1 ALRAARAHQARA
13 PGVVPRARAPGAGRR
28 AEPERSGHVRGAH
41 RRQLRR
47 QFRCRAAAHA
57 REYAWRT
64 HRSGAA
70 PHVARGGRRMSLSQL
85 VPMSI
90 KGLML
95 DPVSN
100 SPIVVLKDDEEK
112 FFLPIWVG
120 IFEANAIALQLEN
133 VTTPRP
139 MTHDLLK
146 NMIAELDGRVTRV
159 VINDLRDST
168 FFAQIRVI
176 TGQRTLELDA
186 RPSDAI
192 ALALRVE
199 APIFVAQTVLE
210 QAQTITPESAD
221 DEEKVKKWFEQL
233 GPDELGKYKM

>member
-1 ALRAARAHQARA
+1 M
-13 PGVVPRARAPGAGRR
+13 
-28 AEPERSGHVRGAH
+28 
-41 RRQLRR
+41 
-47 QFRCRAAAHA
+47 
-57 REYAWRT
+57 T
-64 HRSGAA
+64 
-70 PHVARGGRRMSLSQL
+70 QL

-100 SPIVVLKDDEEK
+100 SPIVVLKDEEEK

-139 MTHDLLK
+139 MTHDLLR
-146 NMIAELDGRVTRV
+146 NMITELNGRVIRV

-168 FFAQIRVI
+168 FFAQIRVL
-176 TGQRTLELDA
+176 TGEKTLELDA

-192 ALALRVE
+192 ALALRTA
-199 APIFVAQTVLE
+199 APIFVEQAVLD
-210 QAQTITPESAD
+210 QAQTITPDGGED
-221 DEEKVKKWFEQL
+221 QDEKVKKLFEQL
-233 GPDELGKYKM
+233 DSEDLGKYKM

>member
-1 ALRAARAHQARA
+1 M
-13 PGVVPRARAPGAGRR
+13 
-28 AEPERSGHVRGAH
+28 S
-41 RRQLRR
+41 
-47 QFRCRAAAHA
+47 
-57 REYAWRT
+57 
-64 HRSGAA
+64 
-70 PHVARGGRRMSLSQL
+70 SLSPL

-100 SPIVVLKDDEEK
+100 SPIVVLKDDDEK

-120 IFEANAIALQLEN
+120 IYEANAIALQLEN

-139 MTHDLLK
+139 MTHDLLR
-146 NMIAELDGRVTRV
+146 NMISELNGQVTRV

-168 FFAQIRVI
+168 FFAQIRLNVG
-176 TGQRTLELDA
+176 TKTLEVDA

-192 ALALRVE
+192 ALALRTE
-199 APIFVAQTVLE
+199 APIYVAQSVLD
-210 QAQTITPESAD
+210 QAQTITPEGGED
-221 DEEKVKKWFEQL
+221 QDEKMKKWFENL

>member
-1 ALRAARAHQARA
+1 MTSSS
-13 PGVVPRARAPGAGRR
+13 
-28 AEPERSGHVRGAH
+28 E
-41 RRQLRR
+41 
-47 QFRCRAAAHA
+47 
-57 REYAWRT
+57 
-64 HRSGAA
+64 
-70 PHVARGGRRMSLSQL
+70 L

-100 SPIVVLKDDEEK
+100 SPIVVLKDDDEK

-139 MTHDLLK
+139 MTHDLLR
-146 NMIAELDGRVTRV
+146 NMISELDGRVTRI

-168 FFAQIRVI
+168 FFAQIRMTV
-176 TGQRTLELDA
+176 GARTLEVDA

-192 ALALRVE
+192 ALALRTE
-199 APIFVAQTVLE
+199 APIFVAQSVLD
-210 QAQTITPESAD
+210 QAQTITPEGGDAD
-221 DEEKVKKWFEQL
+221 QDEKMKKWFENL
-233 GPDELGKYKM
+233 GPEDLGKYKM

>member
-1 ALRAARAHQARA
+1 M
-13 PGVVPRARAPGAGRR
+13 
-28 AEPERSGHVRGAH
+28 
-41 RRQLRR
+41 
-47 QFRCRAAAHA
+47 
-57 REYAWRT
+57 T
-64 HRSGAA
+64 
-70 PHVARGGRRMSLSQL
+70 QL

-100 SPIVVLKDDEEK
+100 SPIVVLKDDTEK

-133 VTTPRP
+133 VSTPRP
-139 MTHDLLK
+139 MTHDLLR
-146 NMIAELDGRVTRV
+146 NMIAELDARVIRV

-176 TGQRTLELDA
+176 TGERTLELDA

-192 ALALRVE
+192 ALALRAD
-199 APIFVAQTVLE
+199 APIYVAQSVLE
-210 QAQTITPESAD
+210 QAQTISPDSD
-221 DEEKVKKWFEQL
+221 DQDEKMKKWFEQL
-233 GPDELGKYKM
+233 DTEDMGKWKM

>member
-1 ALRAARAHQARA
+1 MNDL
-13 PGVVPRARAPGAGRR
+13 
-28 AEPERSGHVRGAH
+28 
-41 RRQLRR
+41 
-47 QFRCRAAAHA
+47 
-57 REYAWRT
+57 
-64 HRSGAA
+64 
-70 PHVARGGRRMSLSQL
+70 VA
-85 VPMSI
+85 MSI

-100 SPIVVLKDDEEK
+100 SPIVVLKDEHDK

-139 MTHDLLK
+139 MTHDLLR
-146 NMIAELDGRVTRV
+146 NMISQLDARVIRI

-176 TGQRTLELDA
+176 TGDKTLEVDA

-192 ALALRVE
+192 ALALRTE
-199 APIFVAQTVLE
+199 APIFVAQSVLD
-210 QAQTITPESAD
+210 QAQTISPDSED
-221 DEEKVKKWFEQL
+221 QDEKLKKWFEQL
-233 GPDELGKYKM
+233 TPDDIGKYKM

>member
-1 ALRAARAHQARA
+1 MT
-13 PGVVPRARAPGAGRR
+13 
-28 AEPERSGHVRGAH
+28 
-41 RRQLRR
+41 QLI
-47 QFRCRAAAHA
+47 
-57 REYAWRT
+57 
-64 HRSGAA
+64 
-70 PHVARGGRRMSLSQL
+70 
-85 VPMSI
+85 PMSI

-139 MTHDLLK
+139 MTHDLLR
-146 NMIAELDGRVTRV
+146 NMIAELDARVIRV

-176 TGQRTLELDA
+176 IGERTLELDA

-192 ALALRVE
+192 ALALRTE
-199 APIFVAQTVLE
+199 APIFVAQTVLD
-210 QAQTITPESAD
+210 QAQTISPDGED
-221 DEEKVKKWFEQL
+221 QDEKVKKWFEQL
-233 GPDELGKYKM
+233 DNDDLGKYKM

>member
-1 ALRAARAHQARA
+1 
-13 PGVVPRARAPGAGRR
+13 
-28 AEPERSGHVRGAH
+28 
-41 RRQLRR
+41 
-47 QFRCRAAAHA
+47 
-57 REYAWRT
+57 
-64 HRSGAA
+64 
-70 PHVARGGRRMSLSQL
+70 
-85 VPMSI
+85 MSI

-100 SPIVVLKDDEEK
+100 SPIVVLKDEDEK

-139 MTHDLLK
+139 MTHDLLR
-146 NMIAELDGRVTRV
+146 NLISELDARVTRV

-176 TGQRTLELDA
+176 TGQRTMEIDA

-192 ALALRVE
+192 ALALRTE
-199 APIFVAQTVLE
+199 APIFVAQSVLD
-210 QAQTITPESAD
+210 QAQTISPDS
-221 DEEKVKKWFEQL
+221 DEKIKKWFEQL
-233 GPDELGKYKM
+233 GPDDMGKYKM

>member
-1 ALRAARAHQARA
+1 LT
-13 PGVVPRARAPGAGRR
+13 
-28 AEPERSGHVRGAH
+28 
-41 RRQLRR
+41 QLI
-47 QFRCRAAAHA
+47 
-57 REYAWRT
+57 
-64 HRSGAA
+64 
-70 PHVARGGRRMSLSQL
+70 
-85 VPMSI
+85 PMSI

-100 SPIVVLKDDEEK
+100 SPIVVLKDEEEK

-139 MTHDLLK
+139 MTHDLLR
-146 NMIAELDGRVTRV
+146 NMIAELDARVIRV

-176 TGQRTLELDA
+176 TGEKTLELDA

-192 ALALRVE
+192 ALALRTE
-199 APIFVAQTVLE
+199 APIFVAQTVLD
-210 QAQTITPESAD
+210 QAQTIAPDGED
-221 DEEKVKKWFEQL
+221 QDEKVKKWFEQL
-233 GPDELGKYKM
+233 DNDDLGKYKM

>member
-1 ALRAARAHQARA
+1 M
-13 PGVVPRARAPGAGRR
+13 
-28 AEPERSGHVRGAH
+28 
-41 RRQLRR
+41 
-47 QFRCRAAAHA
+47 
-57 REYAWRT
+57 T
-64 HRSGAA
+64 
-70 PHVARGGRRMSLSQL
+70 QL

-100 SPIVVLKDDEEK
+100 SPIVVLKDDAEK

-133 VTTPRP
+133 VSTPRP
-139 MTHDLLK
+139 MTHDLLR
-146 NMIAELDGRVTRV
+146 NMIAELDARVTRV

-176 TGQRTLELDA
+176 TGERTLELDA

-192 ALALRVE
+192 ALALRAD
-199 APIFVAQTVLE
+199 APIYVAQSVLE
-210 QAQTITPESAD
+210 QAQTISPDSD
-221 DEEKVKKWFEQL
+221 DQDEKMKKWFEQL
-233 GPDELGKYKM
+233 DTEDMGK

>member
-1 ALRAARAHQARA
+1 M
-13 PGVVPRARAPGAGRR
+13 
-28 AEPERSGHVRGAH
+28 
-41 RRQLRR
+41 
-47 QFRCRAAAHA
+47 
-57 REYAWRT
+57 T
-64 HRSGAA
+64 
-70 PHVARGGRRMSLSQL
+70 QL

-100 SPIVVLKDDEEK
+100 SPIVVLKDETEK

-133 VTTPRP
+133 VATPRP

-146 NMIAELDGRVTRV
+146 NMIADLDARVARV

-176 TGQRTLELDA
+176 TGGKTLEVDA

-192 ALALRVE
+192 ALALRTE
-199 APIFVAQTVLE
+199 APIFVAQSVLD
-210 QAQTITPESAD
+210 QAQTISPDGD
-221 DEEKVKKWFEQL
+221 DSDEKLKKWFDQL
-233 GPDELGKYKM
+233 GPDDMGKYKM